1 MRKQQEME
9 ARCFFRVLN
18 RCNACKAHNYT
29 ISNFVVV
36 FDHEDLG
43 QVLAGF
49 PSTIVIY
56 NDPCIVVLNQ
66 VCQIHSESQ
75 RITAKYINPNIF
87 VSATHTSRCACLSSL
102 SLIIRFLSIY
112 FIAQSPRLFGSHDF
126 WPFLQRFWRSVR
138 WRSAN
143 AVVTSCKRYPDIRLW
158 QKELHLMSQLH
169 VSCHPI
175 KYIQNRMRALRIL
188 KDIRKVS
195 CWLNCETWWNQ
206 LYQNASMFADVLTW
220 RFWSLWC
227 HLWPEALRVT
237 QGWDGWEVHFQFL
250 SKDQFDSCS
259 GRSIFVPI

>member
-1 MRKQQEME
+1 M
-9 ARCFFRVLN
+9 
-18 RCNACKAHNYT
+18 
-29 ISNFVVV
+29 
-36 FDHEDLG
+36 
-43 QVLAGF
+43 LAGF

-56 NDPCIVVLNQ
+56 NDPCIAVLNQ
-66 VCQIHSESQ
+66 ICQIHSEIYQSKHLRFSDSHLQMCLLILILVNYSYLFHCPVPQVVWKPGFLAIFATFFGEVSGEDQ
-75 RITAKYINPNIF
+75 RTLWLRHARG
-87 VSATHTSRCACLSSL
+87 T
-102 SLIIRFLSIY
+102 
-112 FIAQSPRLFGSHDF
+112 
-126 WPFLQRFWRSVR
+126 
-138 WRSAN
+138 
-143 AVVTSCKRYPDIRLW
+143 W

-175 KYIQNRMRALRIL
+175 KYSQNRMRALRIL

-250 SKDQFDSCS
+250 FKDQFDSCS

>member
-18 RCNACKAHNYT
+18 MCNTCKAHNY
-29 ISNFVVV
+29 IILNFVVE

-66 VCQIHSESQ
+66 ICQIHSEIYQSKHLRFSDSHLQ
-75 RITAKYINPNIF
+75 MCLLILILVNHSYLFHCPVPQVVWKPGFLAIFATFLAKCQVKISERCGYVMQEVLNKRNFIWCPSFMSHVIPLDIF
-87 VSATHTSRCACLSSL
+87 K
-102 SLIIRFLSIY
+102 IE
-112 FIAQSPRLFGSHDF
+112 
-126 WPFLQRFWRSVR
+126 W
-138 WRSAN
+138 
-143 AVVTSCKRYPDIRLW
+143 
-158 QKELHLMSQLH
+158 ELCESW
-169 VSCHPI
+169 
-175 KYIQNRMRALRIL
+175 KIQGR
-188 KDIRKVS
+188 VS

-237 QGWDGWEVHFQFL
+237 QGWDGWEGHFPFL
-250 SKDQFDSCS
+250 FKDQFDSCS